1 MYVGSACMCLVPS
14 TECGWWWDLSL
25 LRTPIPHRSTQQE
38 KAEECAALLDR
49 ANAALRALR
58 RCPYE
63 RRAMHDGVAA
73 LQACVDEM
81 AMAGYVCV
89 CVRVHACFWN

>member
-1 MYVGSACMCLVPS
+1 ML
-14 TECGWWWDLSL
+14 TLSQ
-25 LRTPIPHRSTQQE
+25 TQE

-49 ANAALRALR
+49 VDAALRALR

-63 RRAMHDGVAA
+63 RRAMRDGVAA

-81 AMAGYVCV
+81 AVAGCV
-89 CVRVHACFWN
+89 